1 MAPRVRGVPFALVDA
16 EDFAACRAM
25 TVVFAALLAV
35 AIALTCWVLWRAG
48 QLRREAESREAR
60 VLEAL
65 FLARQSA
72 GGAASIDVDRIFGG
86 TPAPDAPGSTD
97 AVLRAAGLQAE
108 LIAHLAKA
116 RGGPA
121 AAGPQPADP
130 PARPTAPEGD
140 GRAVDDVPAAATTPA
155 LTEVTAAPPETPAA
169 VRDLVQ
175 VFYEA
180 RGYRSAPVAPS
191 SLPIELLLEHKSD
204 ARRSY
209 AFAPLA
215 EGPTE
220 AVLRSIIEQALRIG
234 CRRVLVVSEGA
245 LAAEP
250 GAPLPSQGVRLFD
263 REAIEAQLAK
273 IDATIAGK
281 IRQAARRRTE
291 RRQQAGRPGRALS
304 T

>member
-1 MAPRVRGVPFALVDA
+1 VLVNA
-16 EDFAACRAM
+16 EDSSACRAM

-35 AIALTCWVLWRAG
+35 AIALTCWVMWRAARF
-48 QLRREAESREAR
+48 RREAESREAR

-72 GGAASIDVDRIFGG
+72 EGAASIDVDRIFGG
-86 TPAPDAPGSTD
+86 TPAPDGPGSSD

-108 LIAHLAKA
+108 LIAHLGKV

-121 AAGPQPADP
+121 AAGPQPSDP
-130 PARPTAPEGD
+130 LLRPAAAEAN
-140 GRAVDDVPAAATTPA
+140 GRAAGDVPAAATTPA
-155 LTEVTAAPPETPAA
+155 LTEVTAAPQETPAA

-204 ARRSY
+204 ARRAY

-215 EGPTE
+215 DGPTE

-234 CRRVLVVSEGA
+234 CRRVLVASEGA

-250 GAPLPSQGVRLFD
+250 GAPSPSPGVRLCD
-263 REAIEAQLAK
+263 REAIEAQLAT
-273 IDATIAGK
+273 IDATIAAK

-291 RRQQAGRPGRALS
+291 QRQQAGRPGRALP